1 MNSFHVS
8 FPSDPAMW
16 AHVRLMFRGFL
27 EMQMIPARDA
37 DLLTLGADEALTN
50 VMRHAY
56 QGRRDGQVDLT
67 VSCRKKQLCV
77 ALRDYGR
84 KVPLE
89 EIHSRDLDDIR
100 PGGLGVHIIRSVFD
114 LVEYD

>member
-1 MNSFHVS
+1 MIFMDTFHVS

-16 AHVRLMFRGFL
+16 GHVRLMLRRLL

-37 DLLTLGADEALTN
+37 DLLTLGVDEAFTN

-67 VSCRKKQLCV
+67 FSCRDKRQV
-77 ALRDYGR
+77 
-84 KVPLE
+84 
-89 EIHSRDLDDIR
+89 
-100 PGGLGVHIIRSVFD
+100 
-114 LVEYD
+114 